1 MPQWKPEDEAL
12 FAELCRRAEQQ
23 SREAALRAAPAPPP
37 PPPKGAAGALP
48 PRRLR
53 PAGGGA
59 PRRVPSQT
67 APLAARRP
75 TLDQETLL
83 ILVVLAFLL
92 RCRAD
97 RELIWGAALYSAFL
111 ASLLK
116 NETPDSLGNDTRIAP
131 QNSPKEHRDPRAV
144 LSARGS
150 LFIASFSA
158 AVPFPYRPV
167 CHFLYNTNHYIQ
179 TV

>member
-37 PPPKGAAGALP
+37 RPRAPCLPCPARPPPPPMGGAGAFAPTP
-48 PRRLR
+48 PAA
-53 PAGGGA
+53 AGGGA

-97 RELIWGAALYSAFL
+97 RELIWALLYI
-111 ASLLK
+111 LL
-116 NETPDSLGNDTRIAP
+116 
-131 QNSPKEHRDPRAV
+131 
-144 LSARGS
+144 
-150 LFIASFSA
+150 F
-158 AVPFPYRPV
+158 
-167 CHFLYNTNHYIQ
+167 
-179 TV
+179 

>member
-37 PPPKGAAGALP
+37 PPPKGAAG
-48 PRRLR
+48 
-53 PAGGGA
+53 GA
-59 PRRVPSQT
+59 PHRVPSQT

-97 RELIWGAALYSAFL
+97 RELIWALLYI
-111 ASLLK
+111 LL
-116 NETPDSLGNDTRIAP
+116 
-131 QNSPKEHRDPRAV
+131 
-144 LSARGS
+144 
-150 LFIASFSA
+150 F
-158 AVPFPYRPV
+158 
-167 CHFLYNTNHYIQ
+167 
-179 TV
+179 

>member
-23 SREAALRAAPAPPP
+23 SREAALRAAPA
-37 PPPKGAAGALP
+37 
-48 PRRLR
+48 
-53 PAGGGA
+53 A

-97 RELIWGAALYSAFL
+97 RELIWALLYI
-111 ASLLK
+111 LL
-116 NETPDSLGNDTRIAP
+116 
-131 QNSPKEHRDPRAV
+131 
-144 LSARGS
+144 
-150 LFIASFSA
+150 F
-158 AVPFPYRPV
+158 
-167 CHFLYNTNHYIQ
+167 
-179 TV
+179 

>member
-37 PPPKGAAGALP
+37 PWGAAGAFAPTP
-48 PRRLR
+48 PAA
-53 PAGGGA
+53 AGGGA

-97 RELIWGAALYSAFL
+97 RELIWALLYI
-111 ASLLK
+111 LL
-116 NETPDSLGNDTRIAP
+116 
-131 QNSPKEHRDPRAV
+131 
-144 LSARGS
+144 
-150 LFIASFSA
+150 F
-158 AVPFPYRPV
+158 
-167 CHFLYNTNHYIQ
+167 
-179 TV
+179 